1 MLKKEEVLEK
11 IKSKMGKTQK
21 ISDRTILETA
31 ETLLSFATDETT
43 LEDFV
48 EKIYPALDSANRN
61 HIAEVANEIKS
72 YKEANPTPAPTQTA
86 APTTTTTRT
95 PDEKLLEQLAT
106 LSQQVQAITSEKTIE
121 TNKTKFIAGLKQKG
135 VTDDKFLAE
144 LMNFITIGSD
154 TNVEEAIEKGTTFY
168 NTVKANGNPP
178 TPQGGGGDPKK
189 DDDFGDIVEKRSN

>member
-72 YKEANPTPAPTQTA
+72 YKEANPTPAPTPTPTPTPTA
-86 APTTTTTRT
+86 KTTE
-95 PDEKLLEQLAT
+95 EKLLEQFAALT
-106 LSQQVQAITSEKTIE
+106 QQVQAITSEKTIE

-154 TNVEEAIEKGTTFY
+154 TNVEDAIEKGTTFY